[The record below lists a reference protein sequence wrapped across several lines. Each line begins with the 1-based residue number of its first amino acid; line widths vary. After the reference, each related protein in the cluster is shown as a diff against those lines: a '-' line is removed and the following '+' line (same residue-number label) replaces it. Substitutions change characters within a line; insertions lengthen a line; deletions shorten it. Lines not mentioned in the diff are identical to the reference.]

1 MEVPPM
7 SAAPT
12 PKSAKAAAA
21 TNGMRRRWLLDLDDC
36 ARAEIADILETAAAM
51 KELLGRSIKQAPVL
65 RGMNVATLFFRA
77 DAQTRLSFELAARS
91 LSANVIAADEQGL
104 QRDET
109 LPSIAR
115 TLHALGVDILIVRH
129 DEAGAPYLIAQHFQ
143 GALIN
148 GGDGQHAHPTQ
159 ALAHLFTI
167 QQKLSWLDHLKVV
180 IVGDVLHS
188 AVARS
193 LLWGLGTMGAQIV
206 LCAPHTLLGPAA
218 FWKAVWPEL
227 TISTDLEECLT
238 KADAVIS
245 LPLRNERLQTGLLPS
260 PREYGRFFGLTTERL
275 QRAAPHCLVL
285 HHGPVREGVE
295 MTPDVIATIQAA
307 SADQI
312 TNGVAVRMALLYRLA
327 GG

>member
-1 MEVPPM
+1 M
-7 SAAPT
+7 STAT
-12 PKSAKAAAA
+12 MPKSAKTAAA
-21 TNGMRRRWLLDLDDC
+21 TNGMRRRLLDLDDY

-51 KELLGRSIKQAPVL
+51 KELLGRSIKQAPAL
-65 RGMNVATLFFRA
+65 RGMNVATLFFGG

-91 LSANVIAADEQGL
+91 LSANVIAADEHGL
-104 QRDET
+104 QRDEA
-109 LPSIAR
+109 LPTIAR
-115 TLHALGVDILIVRH
+115 TLQALGVDILIVRH
-129 DEAGAPYLIAQHFQ
+129 DEAGVPYLIAQHFQ

-218 FWKAVWPEL
+218 FWKAVWPRL
-227 TISTDLEECLT
+227 TISTDLEECLV
-238 KADAVIS
+238 KADAVVS
-245 LPLRNERLQTGLLPS
+245 LPLRDERLQAGLLPS
-260 PREYGRFFGLTTERL
+260 LREYGRFFGLTTERL
-275 QRAAPHCLVL
+275 ERAAPHCLVL
-285 HHGPVREGVE
+285 HHGLVREGVE

-312 TNGVAVRMALLYRLA
+312 TNGVAVRMALLYRFA